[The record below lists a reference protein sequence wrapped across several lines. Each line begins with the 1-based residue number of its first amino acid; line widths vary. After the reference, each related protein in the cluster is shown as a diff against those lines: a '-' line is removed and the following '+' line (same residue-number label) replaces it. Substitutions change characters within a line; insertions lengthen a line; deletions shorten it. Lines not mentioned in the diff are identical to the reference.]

1 MFKSVK
7 HYGAN
12 AVEVDGILISYE
24 TRVAR
29 IASDG
34 SFHRL
39 WSGYSA
45 TTIRHVNEFRE
56 WHGMPRI
63 TKAQWEKMEVE
74 S

>member
-7 HYGAN
+7 HHGRN
-12 AVEVDGILISYE
+12 AVEVDGVLVSYE

-29 IASDG
+29 IAEDG

-39 WSGYSA
+39 WSGHSA
-45 TTIRHVNEFRE
+45 TTMRHVNLFRE
-56 WHGMPRI
+56 WHNLPKI

>member
-7 HYGAN
+7 HYGRN
-12 AVEVDGILISYE
+12 VVEVDGVLVSYE

-29 IASDG
+29 IGSDG

-45 TTIRHVNEFRE
+45 TTMRHVNEFRE
-56 WHGMPRI
+56 WYNLPKI
-63 TKAQWEKMEVE
+63 TKAQWQKMEVE

>member
-1 MFKSVK
+1 MKTYK

-12 AVEVDGILISYE
+12 AVEVDGVLVSYE

-34 SFHRL
+34 SFRRM

-45 TTIRHVNEFRE
+45 TTMRHVNEFRDA
-56 WHGMPRI
+56 HDLPKI